1 MKKYIISDPKILG
14 GTPVVKGTRVPVG
27 RILFLFKQG
36 YTIDDIHSEYD
47 HIDVKTLE
55 KVLDELT
62 TMTKKTIHEPQ
73 TTQI

>member
-1 MKKYIISDPKILG
+1 MRKNIISNPNILG

-36 YTIDDIHSEYD
+36 YTIDDIHTEYD

-62 TMTKKTIHEPQ
+62 TMTKNAIHEPQ
-73 TTQI
+73 TA

>member
-1 MKKYIISDPKILG
+1 MRKNIISDPNILG

-36 YTIDDIHSEYD
+36 YTIDDIHTEYD

-62 TMTKKTIHEPQ
+62 TMTKKAIHELQ
-73 TTQI
+73 TTQV